1 MADNQQIAETPAPE
15 SDDSRGWGLSEP
27 TLTEECRIRQ
37 DMRMVERALKARW
50 EIPPEKREALVDRLM
65 QIAGKTLVMVPTRHG
80 IEHIDGP
87 ADANAVSAARVLV
100 QMMGQNQADEHAA
113 IPKEGTTVNVAV
125 MGSAAISVEPDDD
138 WYGNQKRLTTIAA
151 RHGADA
157 AGSSVESHP

>member
-1 MADNQQIAETPAPE
+1 MADNQQTAETPAPE

-27 TLTEECRIRQ
+27 TLMEECRIRQ

-50 EIPPEKREALVDRLM
+50 EIPPEKRQALVDRLM
-65 QIAGKTLVMVPTRHG
+65 QIAGKTLVMVPTKHG
-80 IEHIDGP
+80 IVHIDGP

-125 MGSAAISVEPDDD
+125 MGSAAIEVKADDD
-138 WYGNQKRLTTIAA
+138 WYGNAKRLNTIAA
-151 RHGADA
+151 RVGADA
-157 AGSSVESHP
+157 AGSSVEGHS